1 MSITVLVLHP
11 LGPAFILGL
20 GGLLVALSRRVI
32 TDPLP
37 LSGAATSSQFQES
50 LRRARL
56 RLPLRALFSIV
67 VAFVA
72 LALLLM
78 LWDRPSHATLTWT
91 WQPLTVAGGALLWEL
106 DGWNSLASA
115 LVLLLTVT
123 ALALGEFGE
132 DLLPGRAWPGRE
144 AEQTLWLGAAALCF
158 VCSAN
163 VVTVASGWVLL
174 DLALALR
181 LRPGESA
188 EPAGRAWSLLSLTGL
203 AVPAALMLLG
213 EQSVR
218 VTLANGPFTP
228 LVLGLLWI
236 AALVR
241 AGVYP
246 FHFWLS
252 GPGHVDAGG
261 RVALHLVGPLTGLW
275 LMGRVNQVSGADWLR
290 RPEWA
295 ALGALALLGTAI
307 VAWAADD
314 ENLRW
319 RWIALNRASLIV
331 LAVYMVALAGAQ
343 AQVWLLITFA
353 IGGALLLVGMV
364 TRRRWGWRW
373 PIILAALAVWGVP
386 GTPGFLA
393 RLVLV
398 FPTNLPV
405 AAPLFVLVLISEALL
420 VAALWQLAM
429 GSLAG
434 DGSTRG
440 PNADSQPPATSFG
453 WLATLEIG
461 LALVSL
467 IVPLIYWGL
476 FPQRLAAPMRATE
489 SGAFSPLLWTLA
501 HTRRSL
507 WIGLAL
513 SGLGGLA
520 LGLLRDRIFSQM
532 RGWQTSIVTVVSL
545 DWLYRAIVGV
555 LALAGSGLRY
565 FSVLGEGEGYVG
577 WLLLAG
583 AILWLLLRG

>member
-1 MSITVLVLHP
+1 MSITALFLHP

-20 GGLLVALSRRVI
+20 GGLLVALSRRVMA
-32 TDPLP
+32 DPLP
-37 LSGAATSSQFQES
+37 LSGAATSPQFQHS

-56 RLPLRALFSIV
+56 RLSTRALFSIV

-72 LALLLM
+72 LVLLLV
-78 LWDRPSHATLTWT
+78 LRDRPGHASLTWT
-91 WQPLTVAGGALLWEL
+91 WQPLTVAGGALLWQL
-106 DGWNSLASA
+106 DGWNWLASA

-132 DLLPGRAWPGRE
+132 DLRPGWAWPGRE
-144 AEQTLWLGAAALCF
+144 AERTLWLGAAALCF

-174 DLALALR
+174 DLVLALR

-203 AVPAALMLLG
+203 ALPAALMLLG
-213 EQSVR
+213 EQSVQ
-218 VTLANGPFTP
+218 VTLDSGPFTP

-246 FHFWLS
+246 LHFWLS
-252 GPGHVDAGG
+252 GPGHADAGG

-275 LMGRVNQVSGADWLR
+275 LLGRVNQVSGADWLR

-307 VAWAADD
+307 VAWAVDD
-314 ENLRW
+314 DNLRW
-319 RWIALNRASLIV
+319 RWVALNRASLVV

-353 IGGALLLVGMV
+353 VGGSLLLVGMIL
-364 TRRRWGWRW
+364 RRRWGWRL
-373 PIILAALAVWGVP
+373 ITIVAALAVWGVP
-386 GTPGFLA
+386 GTSGFLA

-405 AAPLFVLVLISEALL
+405 AVPLFILILISEALL
-420 VAALWQLAM
+420 VAALWQLALGRLAEV
-429 GSLAG
+429 GSP
-434 DGSTRG
+434 RG
-440 PNADSQPPATSFG
+440 PNADSQQPAASFG
-453 WLATLEIG
+453 WLETLELG
-461 LALVSL
+461 LALAVL
-467 IVPLIYWGL
+467 IVPLLYWGL
-476 FPQRLAAPMRATE
+476 FPQRLAALLRATE
-489 SGAFSPLLWTLA
+489 SEAFPSLVWTLA
-501 HTRRSL
+501 HVRRSL

-520 LGLLRDRIFSQM
+520 LGLLRDKIFSQM

-565 FSVLGEGEGYVG
+565 FSALGEGEGYMG
-577 WLLLAG
+577 WLLLAS